1 MNTIPWC
8 ANVYLTLVEVMILHI
23 FYRLRYYEL
32 QTKIYITSRNKIGFC
47 QCVNYYDNFLL
58 LCWFSNMIYSYNK
71 GFQHRGA
78 ANNLWGR
85 VYCRINRHQ
94 DFKTFFLLAHCCTY
108 CNFLSQ
114 CQSFETSIYCK
125 MLILFSTIWISFLK
139 VLCAVAY
146 LVLESWRGNKK
157 HCYKVLSSQSDFS
170 VWL

>member
-94 DFKTFFLLAHCCTY
+94 DFKTFFLACTLLHILKFFITVSELWDKHILQ
-108 CNFLSQ
+108 NVD
-114 CQSFETSIYCK
+114 SFQYDFN
-125 MLILFSTIWISFLK
+125 LFFKGIMCSCIFGFGKLK
-139 VLCAVAY
+139 GKQKTL
-146 LVLESWRGNKK
+146 L
-157 HCYKVLSSQSDFS
+157 
-170 VWL
+170 